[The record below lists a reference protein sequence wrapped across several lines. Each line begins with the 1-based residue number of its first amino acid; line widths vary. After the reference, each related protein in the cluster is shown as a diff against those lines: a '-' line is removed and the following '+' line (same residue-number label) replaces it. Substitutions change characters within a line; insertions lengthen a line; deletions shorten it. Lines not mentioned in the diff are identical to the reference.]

1 MGNGV
6 WYSALKG
13 VDLSL
18 SSLHGERWVEMLK
31 SMRGE
36 AVGARRDGQRRGVQ
50 GSVAC
55 DAGWA
60 QPVLVLR
67 RGSGVVAYLT

>member
-18 SSLHGERWVEMLK
+18 SSLLDERCVEVLE
-31 SMRGE
+31 SMRRE

-60 QPVLVLR
+60 QPVLVSR
-67 RGSGVVAYLT
+67 RRSGVVAYLT